1 MKIRI
6 QLETGKVGHKLPGI
20 ICSSIETAYQTLFRI
35 LGKFGEKQFKK
46 SVRQIL
52 NILEDNS
59 NKQKM

>member
-46 SVRQIL
+46 SERHVVKYLRRQ
-52 NILEDNS
+52 
-59 NKQKM
+59 